1 NAYDAALRAALAET
15 VLLPTKC
22 GLTGDIVALCVINN
36 ASPVSLIAIGE
47 AADGLHAAVAEAGGL
62 PLTGGLSVGVPA
74 APSGYA
80 ELAGLGRLGLARA
93 AQPAIEIARNGY
105 AWSLINHR
113 YAQAAQQT
121 LREQNPNGT
130 VYLPEG

>member
-1 NAYDAALRAALAET
+1 MNSAATPPALKLVSERCTSRGSQGVISTAAPEAATIGIQAIKEGGNAYDAALRAALAET

-22 GLTGDIVALCVINN
+22 GLTGDLVALCVINN

-47 AADGLHAAVAEAGGL
+47 AADGLQSAVAEAGGL

-80 ELAGLGRLGLARA
+80 ELAG
-93 AQPAIEIARNGY
+93 
-105 AWSLINHR
+105 
-113 YAQAAQQT
+113 
-121 LREQNPNGT
+121 
-130 VYLPEG
+130 